1 MYVYYSR
8 TEKIETIKTEKT
20 KKKQERDIIISSSG
34 IQGRII
40 IFISYLVDSE
50 QSRIKYKKFILSSI
64 YVIVKLKYFFKKKI
78 HSTSCCLIIIL
89 ICLHIL
95 KITFSILINL
105 KIKIK

>member
-1 MYVYYSR
+1 VYGYYSR

-20 KKKQERDIIISSSG
+20 KKKKQERDIIISSSG

-64 YVIVKLKYFFKKKI
+64 YVIVKLKYFF
-78 HSTSCCLIIIL
+78 
-89 ICLHIL
+89 
-95 KITFSILINL
+95 
-105 KIKIK
+105 